1 MYHGIGEERL
11 LSRERGDCLRADHGV
26 GSGCVG
32 VLSIRTVDLQ
42 ITSRV
47 RSVVLY
53 YIRVQS
59 LRFLLDKDIT
69 QSSLQI
75 SHPCIPKA
83 RKHNKNKNKT
93 ISLDSLKE

>member
-1 MYHGIGEERL
+1 MYHGVGEVRL

-26 GSGCVG
+26 GRGCVG
-32 VLSIRTVDLQ
+32 VLSIQVDLQ
-42 ITSRV
+42 IISRV

-75 SHPCIPKA
+75 CHPCIPKA
-83 RKHNKNKNKT
+83 RKHNKN
-93 ISLDSLKE
+93 